1 MGPNIAE
8 ALHYKGYW
16 AQPEYSS
23 EDRVFY
29 GKISG
34 IRDLVDFQT
43 ENAEV
48 LEGEF
53 RKAVDDYLAFCADIG
68 KEPDLPSEKKE

>member
-1 MGPNIAE
+1 MGANIAE
-8 ALHYKGYW
+8 TLHYKSYW
-16 AQPEYSS
+16 AQPAYSS

-34 IRDLVDFQT
+34 ISDLVNFQT
-43 ENAEV
+43 ENAEE

-53 RKAVDDYLAFCADIG
+53 RKAVDDYLTFCADIG
-68 KEPDLPSEKKE
+68 KEPDLPAGETM